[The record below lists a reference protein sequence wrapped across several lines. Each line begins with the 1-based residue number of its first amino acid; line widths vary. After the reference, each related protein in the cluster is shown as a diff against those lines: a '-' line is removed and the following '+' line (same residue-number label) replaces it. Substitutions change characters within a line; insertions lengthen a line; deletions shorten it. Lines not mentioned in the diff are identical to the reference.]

1 MWCGQEDALK
11 SVHLRHA
18 EKCEL
23 HAVADEELFIL
34 GVVCRG
40 SIGWQRP
47 EDAKPSCSI
56 LRLNPGFVIMFVPF
70 VLSSRKQKGGGGTH
84 CDMMKLCR
92 SMPVNVLRV
101 HVPVRRREGE
111 SV

>member
-1 MWCGQEDALK
+1 MWLRAWYWEGMHDVVWPKDALK

-56 LRLNPGFVIMFVPF
+56 LRFKHWLRHHVCAVYAQFPKAK
-70 VLSSRKQKGGGGTH
+70 RGGG
-84 CDMMKLCR
+84 DIL
-92 SMPVNVLRV
+92 
-101 HVPVRRREGE
+101 
-111 SV
+111 

>member
-1 MWCGQEDALK
+1 MMWCGQEDALK

-40 SIGWQRP
+40 STGWQRP
-47 EDAKPSCSI
+47 EGAKPSCSI
-56 LRLNPGFVIMFVPF
+56 LRFKHWLRHHVCAVSEDLREPLFWPGARTF
-70 VLSSRKQKGGGGTH
+70 Q
-84 CDMMKLCR
+84 DLCGEWTR
-92 SMPVNVLRV
+92 G
-101 HVPVRRREGE
+101 RRRRRSCG
-111 SV
+111 

>member
-40 SIGWQRP
+40 STGWQRP

-56 LRLNPGFVIMFVPF
+56 LRFKHWLRHHVCAVYAQLP
-70 VLSSRKQKGGGGTH
+70 KAEKGGGTH

-92 SMPVNVLRV
+92 SVPVNVLR
-101 HVPVRRREGE
+101 VRRREGE